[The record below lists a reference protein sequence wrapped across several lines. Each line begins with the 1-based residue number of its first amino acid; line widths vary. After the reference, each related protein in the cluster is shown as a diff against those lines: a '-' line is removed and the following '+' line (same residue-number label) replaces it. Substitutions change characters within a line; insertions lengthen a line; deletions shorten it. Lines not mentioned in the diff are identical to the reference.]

1 MQYIKSLTP
10 YAPAMVCT
18 TPLHSSEFKTLK
30 EETFS
35 VFESTAKHS
44 AKSRVKKMLIIDK
57 DETDKWKSLGLLNDI
72 ELHFADSIHSIIR
85 SGLYQNF
92 TLFGL
97 PQSSP
102 YISCK
107 DFEKLLLKRSVG
119 PVVIFEF
126 PKLRNLDVSE
136 FKMLISEIEHQ
147 TRINHSINRIER
159 DNYFVKNTF
168 KNSALSDIE
177 IRRELEVFLKSQ
189 SRNSNLSPEQTL
201 AKGINLI
208 RSSQ

>member
-1 MQYIKSLTP
+1 
-10 YAPAMVCT
+10 MVCT

-30 EETFS
+30 EEAFS

-44 AKSRVKKMLIIDK
+44 AKSRVKKMLIIERG
-57 DETDKWKSLGLLNDI
+57 ETEKWKSLELLNDI
-72 ELHFADSIHSIIR
+72 ELHFADSIHSTIR
-85 SGLYQNF
+85 SGLYQYF

-97 PQSSP
+97 TQSSP

>member
-1 MQYIKSLTP
+1 MTPQGIVQYIKSLTP
-10 YAPAMVCT
+10 YTPAMVYT
-18 TPLHSSEFKTLK
+18 TPLHSSEFKALK
-30 EETFS
+30 EEAFS

-57 DETDKWKSLGLLNDI
+57 YETDKWKSLGLLNDI

-97 PQSSP
+97 PRSSP

-107 DFEKLLLKRSVG
+107 DFEKILLKRSVS

-126 PKLRNLDVSE
+126 PKLL
-136 FKMLISEIEHQ
+136 
-147 TRINHSINRIER
+147 ER
-159 DNYFVKNTF
+159 QILVLP
-168 KNSALSDIE
+168 LSLQ
-177 IRRELEVFLKSQ
+177 R
-189 SRNSNLSPEQTL
+189 
-201 AKGINLI
+201 
-208 RSSQ
+208 